1 MGAKVLKTDGFT
13 KMVFVEGVFCA
24 SSEVRTSYK
33 DKSQ

>member
-13 KMVFVEGVFCA
+13 KMVFVDGVFCA
-24 SSEVRTSYK
+24 STDVQTSYK